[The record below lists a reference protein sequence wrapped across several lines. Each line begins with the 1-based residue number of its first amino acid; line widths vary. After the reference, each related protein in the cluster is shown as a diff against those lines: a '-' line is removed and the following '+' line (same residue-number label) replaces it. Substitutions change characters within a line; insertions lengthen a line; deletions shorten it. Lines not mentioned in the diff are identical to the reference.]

1 MRGGEIVE
9 TAQSHI
15 RKGLLIKQILGNS
28 QVIENSKV
36 EIPKVKLKLD
46 EVNNPVSI
54 KGHLLKSLLITK

>member
-1 MRGGEIVE
+1 MGI
-9 TAQSHI
+9 
-15 RKGLLIKQILGNS
+15 S
-28 QVIENSKV
+28 QVAEKSKV

>member
-1 MRGGEIVE
+1 MRGRGIVE